1 MILKNKAKTQDG
13 EKIVS
18 SANVTGKTRYP
29 HKTEAGSLT
38 FILFQ
43 IPLKVD

>member
-1 MILKNKAKTQDG
+1 MILKNKTKTQDG
-13 EKIVS
+13 EKILS
-18 SANVTGKTRYP
+18 SANVTGKTGYP
-29 HKTEAGSLT
+29 HKTEAKSLN